1 MKWLFY
7 LLKIITYVPL
17 RILYP
22 VKIIGR
28 KKMPKGKVM
37 VVGNHLSAADIVI
50 QLSNLP
56 GFRYTIAKKELNK
69 NKFAGGFLAA
79 LGAIYIDRE
88 KADLAAVKKIFGVMK
103 KGYGLSIFPE
113 GTRNR
118 EGLDLGQIKE
128 GAAMFALKG
137 KTPIV
142 PVIVYS
148 KAKLFGRNYLYVG
161 DAFDLSRFYS
171 KHADANV
178 LKEASDVIESHMR
191 SAQRELNDYVFYNK
205 TKQGKKLKK
214 ESVKA
219 EKALT
224 SYLGEN
230 A

>member
-1 MKWLFY
+1 MRWFFY
-7 LLKIITYVPL
+7 LLKIITYIPL

-28 KKMPKGKVM
+28 KKMPKGKVIA
-37 VVGNHLSAADIVI
+37 VGNHLSAADIVM

-69 NKFAGGFLAA
+69 NKFIGGFLAW
-79 LGAIYIDRE
+79 LGAIYIDRG
-88 KADLAAVKKIFGVMK
+88 KADLAAMRKIFGVMK

-118 EGLDLGQIKE
+118 ESLDLGQIKE

-148 KAKLFGRNYLYVG
+148 KAKLFRRNYLYVG
-161 DAFDLSRFYS
+161 DVFDLSQFYG

-178 LKEASDVIESHMR
+178 LKEASDVIVAHMR
-191 SAQRELNDYVFYNK
+191 DAQRELNDYVFYNK
-205 TKQGKKLKK
+205 TKQGKRLKK
-214 ESVKA
+214 EAAKA
-219 EKALT
+219 EKELV
-224 SYLGEN
+224 SYLGEK